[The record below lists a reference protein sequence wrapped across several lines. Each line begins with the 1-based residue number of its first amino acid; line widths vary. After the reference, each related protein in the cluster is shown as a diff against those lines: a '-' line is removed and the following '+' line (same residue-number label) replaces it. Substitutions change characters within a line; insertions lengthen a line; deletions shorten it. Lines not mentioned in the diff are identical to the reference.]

1 MPGRDEE
8 QRVDGFPLHDEV
20 EDFAGR
26 KRRFVI
32 DCDEGPLGFTIR
44 AREVRSRGEG
54 YEFGAYSETSPWSAL
69 ASVRRKMH
77 RALATRHLS
86 GSPGAYRMLHDRLRG
101 RITWSS
107 ERGTTLVVDGIE
119 LGMDELDSLL
129 ASHEGFTFELRL
141 ADGLD

>member
-1 MPGRDEE
+1 VPDRDEDH
-8 QRVDGFPLHDEV
+8 RVEGFPLHDEV

-26 KRRFVI
+26 MRRFVI
-32 DCDEGPLGFTIR
+32 DCYEGPLGFTVR
-44 AREVRSRGEG
+44 AQEVRSGGEG

-69 ASVRRKMH
+69 GRVRRKMH

-107 ERGTTLVVDGIE
+107 EGGTKLVVDGSE
-119 LGMDELDSLL
+119 LGMDDLASLL
-129 ASHEGFTFELRL
+129 ASHEGWTFELRL